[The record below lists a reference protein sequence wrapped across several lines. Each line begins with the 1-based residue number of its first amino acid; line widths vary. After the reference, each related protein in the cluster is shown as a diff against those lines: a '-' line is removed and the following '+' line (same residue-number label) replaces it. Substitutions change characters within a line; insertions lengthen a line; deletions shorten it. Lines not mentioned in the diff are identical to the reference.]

1 MSEMKVHLTQTV
13 VTKLC
18 RNRQNYLGRN
28 TVRLYAQRSWL
39 VTLVVFGFPN
49 FIRYFCIHVL

>member
-1 MSEMKVHLTQTV
+1 MRQTKVHLTQTV
-13 VTKLC
+13 VTKL
-18 RNRQNYLGRN
+18 RNRQSYLGRY

-49 FIRYFCIHVL
+49 LIRYFCIHVL